1 MPVVCAGRLPPT
13 ASVVDAV
20 FDALEQE
27 APTSGREGS
36 GRERWGLV
44 SAIRKAR
51 NRWLPASP
59 PKYVGFGGIEDYQEV
74 ESESLGMYAE
84 GEEVEYNVGMY
95 VAITLLFELAHKIRS
110 SGDLD
115 ATKKKALKALIERL
129 GEHQH
134 EYVLRMRPGDIDYD
148 RATRYVADQIEVP
161 RLSWDARKKIYDAIY
176 YMIASD
182 PSNYDN

>member
-1 MPVVCAGRLPPT
+1 MSIVCAGRLPPT
-13 ASVVDAV
+13 ASVVNAV

-27 APTSGREGS
+27 APTSGGD

-59 PKYVGFGGIEDYQEV
+59 PKYVGFGGMEDYQEV
-74 ESESLGMYAE
+74 EHESLGMYAE

-95 VAITLLFELAHKIRS
+95 VAINLLSEMANKMLC
-110 SGDLD
+110 SGEYIGG
-115 ATKKKALKALIERL
+115 KKKALKELIKRL
-129 GEHQH
+129 RKDEH
-134 EYVLRMRPGDIDYD
+134 EYLLRLRPGDLDHD
-148 RATRYVADQIEVP
+148 SASRYVESQVSVP
-161 RLSWDARKKIYDAIY
+161 RRGWDARKKIDNAVH

-182 PSNYDN
+182 PSKYDD